1 MRPHVTQETPPGA
14 VPPDATVSDPV
25 AGMPP
30 KAGSFPGASGGTPRE
45 RGVFTT
51 GSTFRHVLVMTAT
64 GSVGLVSIFIVDF
77 LNLFYIAQLGEAEL
91 AAAIGYAGTILFF
104 LTSLPIGIA
113 IAVTALVSRALGPG
127 DITAAKRLAT
137 SGLIYMTLAMAA
149 VSLALLPF
157 LRASLEG
164 IGATGRTL
172 EIAEHFLVIVVPSTP
187 LLALGM
193 ALSGIL
199 RAAGDA
205 RRAMYVTLAGGAV
218 AAVLDPLFIFVFDW
232 GVTGAAI
239 ATVLSRATLALIGF
253 HGVLVIHKMVAPIN
267 WRAARQDVA
276 ALSVI
281 AVPAMLTNVATP
293 VGNAFVTWAIAPF
306 GDSAV
311 AGWAVIGRLIPVAFG
326 AIFALS
332 GAIGPILGQNLGA
345 GLIDRVRRTVWDALL
360 LILAYCLFI
369 WAVLFLSRHWI
380 VSLFDVSGAGADLV
394 LVFCSV
400 VSAGFLFNGA
410 LFVANASFNNLGQP
424 VLSTVFNWG
433 RATVGTVPFVLVG
446 AAYAGA
452 TGVLIGQ
459 ALGGIV
465 FGVLAVVFC
474 FRAIDRIARR
484 APTAVATSGSGA

>member
-30 KAGSFPGASGGTPRE
+30 KAGSVSGASGGAPRE

-239 ATVLSRATLALIGF
+239 ATVLSR
-253 HGVLVIHKMVAPIN
+253 N

-369 WAVLFLSRHWI
+369 WVVLFLSRHWI

-424 VLSTVFNWG
+424 VLSTIFNWG

-484 APTAVATSGSGA
+484 APAAVATSGSGA

>member
-1 MRPHVTQETPPGA
+1 MRPVIPQETQPGA
-14 VPPDATVSDPV
+14 VPADTALVDGEPSAPDPATKS
-25 AGMPP
+25 
-30 KAGSFPGASGGTPRE
+30 SPRAD

-51 GSTFRHVLVMTAT
+51 GSTFRHVLIMTAT

-77 LNLFYIAQLGEAEL
+77 LNLFYIAQLGEEEL

-127 DITAAKRLAT
+127 DKVAARRLAT
-137 SGLIYMTLAMAA
+137 SGLVYMTVAMTL
-149 VSLALLPF
+149 VSIVLMPF

-172 EIAEHFLVIVVPSTP
+172 DIAEHFLIIVVPSTP

-199 RAAGDA
+199 RAVGDA
-205 RRAMYVTLAGGAV
+205 RRSMYVTLAGGAA
-218 AAVLDPLFIFVFDW
+218 AAVLDPLFIFVFDL

-239 ATVLSRATLALIGF
+239 ATVLSRAVLAGIGF
-253 HGVLVIHKMVAPIN
+253 HGVLVIHKMAAPLDLS
-267 WRAARQDVA
+267 AARRDMA

-345 GLIDRVRRTVWDALL
+345 GLIDRVKRTVFDALI
-360 LILAYCLFI
+360 LILGYCLFI
-369 WAVLFLSRHWI
+369 WGALFLARHWI
-380 VSLFDVSGAGADLV
+380 VGLFDVTGAGADLV
-394 LVFCSV
+394 IVFCTV
-400 VSAGFLFNGA
+400 VAAGFLFNGA

-424 VLSTVFNWG
+424 VMSTVFNWG
-433 RATVGTVPFVLVG
+433 RATIGTVPFVLVG
-446 AAYAGA
+446 ASYAGA
-452 TGVLIGQ
+452 NGVLIGQ
-459 ALGGIV
+459 AVGGIV
-465 FGVLAVVFC
+465 FGVLAVFFC
-474 FRAIDRIARR
+474 FREIDRIAKRTP
-484 APTAVATSGSGA
+484 APAP

>member
-1 MRPHVTQETPPGA
+1 MTESQPTAPLQTKALLAHERLAATYGA
-14 VPPDATVSDPV
+14 PIPFFSSKDPL
-25 AGMPP
+25 
-30 KAGSFPGASGGTPRE
+30 SE
-45 RGVFTT
+45 
-51 GSTFRHVLVMTAT
+51 
-64 GSVGLVSIFIVDF
+64 LVSALLSHRTRNRESGRAYRELRARFPTWEAVRDAPTAEVEAAIAAAQWPEQKAPRIQAALRAITERNHGVLTLDF
-77 LNLFYIAQLGEAEL
+77 LADMSVTEA
-91 AAAIGYAGTILFF
+91 
-104 LTSLPIGIA
+104 
-113 IAVTALVSRALGPG
+113 RAW
-127 DITAAKRLAT
+127 
-137 SGLIYMTLAMAA
+137 
-149 VSLALLPF
+149 
-157 LRASLEG
+157 LEA

-172 EIAEHFLVIVVPSTP
+172 DIATYFLQIVVPSTP

-205 RRAMYVTLAGGAV
+205 RRSMYVTLAGGA
-218 AAVLDPLFIFVFDW
+218 AAAILDPLFIFVFDL

-239 ATVLSRATLALIGF
+239 ATVLSRAVLAGIGF
-253 HGVLVIHKMVAPIN
+253 HGVLVVHKMAAPLDLA
-267 WRAARQDVA
+267 AARRDVA

-345 GLIDRVRRTVWDALL
+345 GLIDRVKRTVFDALL
-360 LILAYCLFI
+360 LILGYCLFI
-369 WAVLFLSRHWI
+369 WAALFLARHWI
-380 VSLFDVSGAGADLV
+380 VGLFDVSGAGADLV
-394 LVFCSV
+394 IVFCTV
-400 VSAGFLFNGA
+400 VSAGFLFNRA

-424 VLSTVFNWG
+424 ILSTVFNWG
-433 RATVGTVPFVLVG
+433 RATIGTVPFVLVG

-452 TGVLIGQ
+452 NGVLIGQ
-459 ALGGIV
+459 ALGGVV

-484 APTAVATSGSGA
+484 APMPGS